1 VGAADVPFSKQ
12 ACWISASATLSAGFF
27 GRALEL
33 ARSTYAFQ
41 SRKPRVHTLRLNA
54 SLRPGDE
61 VAAAEVS
68 EVGVVMRRRR
78 STMNFSTEV

>member
-1 VGAADVPFSKQ
+1 
-12 ACWISASATLSAGFF
+12 
-27 GRALEL
+27 L

-78 STMNFSTEV
+78 STTNFSAEV